1 MSDDDFNMI
10 VNMLN
15 GLLDIDNDNRRE
27 AEKQLEI
34 MKEKNITGLL
44 FLLSTII
51 TDIICFINLRFK
63 TKKEY

>member
-44 FLLSTII
+44 FLLSTILSG
-51 TDIICFINLRFK
+51 IICFINLRFK